1 MPLGKFTQRIATLP
15 PLGKAKRL
23 RRPKPKKVRDSGKSD
38 GEIRPAELPM
48 LEHDAAELPPLPPS
62 LTDGLDT
69 NREPLFI
76 QAGTKKPIED
86 FADLNAA
93 DVIAIAIKV
102 QAHWRGQVAR
112 SRWREATR
120 QIRECCW
127 CLQCEHDVEV
137 SGSQPS
143 HPVKSLI
150 ARLETRLVVIHFP
163 SSDRRSYYVVIY
175 ANDSTLV
182 EFAEKIGIKMFLRPQ
197 KYYDE
202 HGNRVVPN
210 VGQPKFFGG
219 IRAYKFS
226 MQDEFIPA
234 YQFNQF
240 MEDPFDAKL
249 GVANPEKMAGMG
261 RFNSGERQRC
271 CLFDQALAA

>member
-1 MPLGKFTQRIATLP
+1 MVGATLP
-15 PLGKAKRL
+15 PLSKAKRL

-38 GEIRPAELPM
+38 GETRPAELPK
-48 LEHDAAELPPLPPS
+48 LERAAAELPPLPPS
-62 LTDGLDT
+62 LTGGLDT
-69 NREPLFI
+69 NREPLFM
-76 QAGTKKPIED
+76 QAGTKKPMED

-150 ARLETRLVVIHFP
+150 ARLETRVVVIHFP

-175 ANDSTLV
+175 ADDSTLV
-182 EFAEKIGIKMFLRPQ
+182 ECPGRWGWLSAISIS
-197 KYYDE
+197 YV
-202 HGNRVVPN
+202 NR
-210 VGQPKFFGG
+210 
-219 IRAYKFS
+219 FS
-226 MQDEFIPA
+226 MA
-234 YQFNQF
+234 LLY
-240 MEDPFDAKL
+240 
-249 GVANPEKMAGMG
+249 GRAGHLNTKNGGFRPGQLRRRSGSRCSCG
-261 RFNSGERQRC
+261 RRNTTTSTATGWCRT
-271 CLFDQALAA
+271 